1 MDQDETQPVDI
12 RLVESPPSTSE
23 RDPDLPMVD
32 PLMQK
37 QLRSKKKAM
46 KVSGKAKGK
55 QPAER
60 STGADAASSKKDLR
74 KRKQGCPAVVV
85 PQCAEHVVVV
95 LQKKE
100 SLQMGKIFKGKPK
113 RAPVLTTIFTIV
125 SYMPLD
131 YTEEYEALEMH
142 GGEANVTST
151 MKKNGISVASITWG
165 PDSLDFMSHGFP

>member
-1 MDQDETQPVDI
+1 
-12 RLVESPPSTSE
+12 
-23 RDPDLPMVD
+23 MVD

-55 QPAER
+55 QPA
-60 STGADAASSKKDLR
+60 GADAASSKKDLR
-74 KRKQGCPAVVV
+74 NRKQGCPAVVV

-113 RAPVLTTIFTIV
+113 RAPATAVTVHVLC
-125 SYMPLD
+125 LD
-131 YTEEYEALEMH
+131 
-142 GGEANVTST
+142 TSMSFAHASQIHAVRECT
-151 MKKNGISVASITWG
+151 RGRSVLLLCS
-165 PDSLDFMSHGFP
+165 